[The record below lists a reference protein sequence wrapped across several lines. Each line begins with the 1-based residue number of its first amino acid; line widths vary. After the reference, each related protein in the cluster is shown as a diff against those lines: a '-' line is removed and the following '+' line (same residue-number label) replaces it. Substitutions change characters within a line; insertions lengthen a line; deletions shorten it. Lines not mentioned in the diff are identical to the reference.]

1 VYSLSDV
8 LRLEQEKTASQ
19 VTIKSAEGCIASA
32 DSVVYAGKS
41 NEQAIKTGDSIN
53 PDLPSLPAEQSLQ
66 VEEPASSSVRDT
78 ESDISSIHAKS
89 LKLGSYCITNAKM
102 LDQIQRH
109 LPTAVLFPLVAA
121 ALWSP
126 LFLLRMLWTA
136 GVLLTTYE
144 LISRKLG
151 WQDKESPDA
160 VYMVV
165 QEGWM
170 EFFQIAASFLGWLGG
185 VVMMGLME
193 GYESVAG
200 EHK

>member
-1 VYSLSDV
+1 VYSLSNV
-8 LRLEQEKTASQ
+8 LRLELENTASQ

-32 DSVVYAGKS
+32 NSVVYAEKS
-41 NEQAIKTGDSIN
+41 NEQAIKTGDSVN
-53 PDLPSLPAEQSLQ
+53 PDLPFLSEEQLLQ
-66 VEEPASSSVRDT
+66 VEEPASSSVCDT
-78 ESDISSIHAKS
+78 KSDISSIHAKS
-89 LKLGSYCITNAKM
+89 LKLGPYHITNAKI

-109 LPTAVLFPLVAA
+109 LPTAVLVPLVAA

-151 WQDKESPDA
+151 WQDKESPDP

-165 QEGWM
+165 QDGWM

-185 VVMMGLME
+185 VVMVGLME